1 MRTVKGYNT
10 ESAEGCLSNQ
20 EPSQLSKNQEGR
32 KGEEASKRESCETY
46 SIRGFKQLFDIWAV
60 GYRAVFTVVWAAKRI
75 HFQLIIPTQ
84 TFNLTCCESM

>member
-1 MRTVKGYNT
+1 M
-10 ESAEGCLSNQ
+10 SNQ